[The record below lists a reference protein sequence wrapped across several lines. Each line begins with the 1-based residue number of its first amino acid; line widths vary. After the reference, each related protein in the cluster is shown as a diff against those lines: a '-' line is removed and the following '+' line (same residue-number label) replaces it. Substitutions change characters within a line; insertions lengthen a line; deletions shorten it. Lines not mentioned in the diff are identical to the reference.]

1 MYVGV
6 RDAEVVGPTASFGEI
21 PVRRRRLQVV
31 TDKQGNVSLSVSPGR
46 IDPTNPAFEDSRK
59 PVVGQFKFRGQ
70 TLFVAAVHF
79 SSKGGDDPL
88 FGRGRQPVRFRE
100 EARHARARVVR
111 TFVDEIMAKDPAANR
126 WTYVCEGNSQVLDH
140 ILISTSLASL
150 AKFSGPYRP
159 GSGVK
164 PAFVYDIVHT
174 NAAFLDQDSD
184 HDPQV
189 VHLDLK
195 R

>member
-1 MYVGV
+1 M
-6 RDAEVVGPTASFGEI
+6 
-21 PVRRRRLQVV
+21 
-31 TDKQGNVSLSVSPGR
+31 
-46 IDPTNPAFEDSRK
+46 
-59 PVVGQFKFRGQ
+59 
-70 TLFVAAVHF
+70 HF

-88 FGRGRQPVRFRE
+88 FGRGQRPVRFSE
-100 EARHARARVVR
+100 EARHAQARVVR
-111 TFVDEIMAKDPAANR
+111 TFVNEIMAKDPAANR

-140 ILISTSLASL
+140 ILISNSLASL
-150 AKFSGPYRP
+150 EKFSGPYRP

-174 NAAFLDQDSD
+174 NAAFFDQDSD

>member
-70 TLFVAAVHF
+70 TVFVA
-79 SSKGGDDPL
+79 GG
-88 FGRGRQPVRFRE
+88 
-100 EARHARARVVR
+100 
-111 TFVDEIMAKDPAANR
+111 
-126 WTYVCEGNSQVLDH
+126 
-140 ILISTSLASL
+140 
-150 AKFSGPYRP
+150 
-159 GSGVK
+159 
-164 PAFVYDIVHT
+164 
-174 NAAFLDQDSD
+174 AFLVEGRRRPAVRPRAAAGAFQ
-184 HDPQV
+184 
-189 VHLDLK
+189 
-195 R
+195 